1 MRTLYVLR
9 HAKSDWGTGL
19 DDRDRPLAP
28 RGARAVARLAAHWR
42 AVGVHPAVVL
52 CSPARRARET
62 LDGVQASLGDAEVLI
77 EDALYGAGA
86 SSMVDRVRRLPPAL
100 PSAMIVGHNPG
111 LQELV
116 LELAADGDADMLARG
131 RA

>member
-9 HAKSDWGTGL
+9 HAKSDWGTDL

-28 RGARAVARLAAHWR
+28 RGTRAAAKLAAHMR

-62 LDGVQASLGDAEVLI
+62 LEGVLASLGDAEVLI
-77 EDALYGAGA
+77 EDELYGAGA
-86 SSMVDRVRRLPPAL
+86 STLVDRVQRLPPARC
-100 PSAMIVGHNPG
+100 
-111 LQELV
+111 
-116 LELAADGDADMLARG
+116 LARAPLRP
-131 RA
+131 RALATR